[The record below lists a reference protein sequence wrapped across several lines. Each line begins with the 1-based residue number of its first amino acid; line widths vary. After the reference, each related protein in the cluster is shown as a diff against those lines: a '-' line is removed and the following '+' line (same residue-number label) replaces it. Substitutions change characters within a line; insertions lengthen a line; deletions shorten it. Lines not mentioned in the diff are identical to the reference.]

1 MGVLLRVESFFPGN
15 TQWKSM
21 KLRLKIHIDSALQEF
36 PVEEWAIM
44 YPALISVDELARYD
58 LPASVDYTV
67 RKTGQKIYYVGHSQ
81 GNLLVSWHS
90 PPYPSWPRKSKLFF
104 ASAPIFY
111 LQHIKSLPFLLLLKL
126 PTPLLRAFHEIR
138 QILSPYDWRSP
149 KENLAH
155 YNQTIPLTYNL
166 STMKV
171 PTALWSGL
179 RDLMADPKDV
189 SSLIPQIPKIIYH
202 KILPAFDHLAFV
214 FGVDAPQTIYYEI
227 IKMIK
232 KTL

>member
-1 MGVLLRVESFFPGN
+1 MGVLL
-15 TQWKSM
+15 
-21 KLRLKIHIDSALQEF
+21 
-36 PVEEWAIM
+36 
-44 YPALISVDELARYD
+44 SVDELARYD

-126 PTPLLRAFHEIR
+126 PTPLLRSRIDVYVAHNPGGTSIQNILHFSQAFHEIR

>member
-1 MGVLLRVESFFPGN
+1 MSRTARTGYWLYAGKEKMERGGSSR
-15 TQWKSM
+15 Q
-21 KLRLKIHIDSALQEF
+21 QE
-36 PVEEWAIM
+36 E
-44 YPALISVDELARYD
+44 
-58 LPASVDYTV
+58 
-67 RKTGQKIYYVGHSQ
+67 
-81 GNLLVSWHS
+81 VSWHS

-126 PTPLLRAFHEIR
+126 PTPLLRSRIDVYVAHNPGGTSIQNILHFSQAFHEIR